1 MINQHGFSL
10 GVVGMS
16 DVDTKDFFSEG
27 VGAEPGNAVKIG
39 DMDLSNSPDKQ
50 VSKKTSHNF
59 KRVLQRSPARSIA
72 AAAGATLVVSGLLF
86 YTLGDS
92 ATEMKAG
99 RDMAGLDTVSFNYNT
114 TGRDQLTQQQVDH
127 IQAQGE
133 ERARSAATNAES
145 YTPMFADVV
154 AASVQDESMN
164 EDLQQTNVSF
174 EGAVKG
180 SNYVDPNSVKDAS
193 LATSINYGP
202 AAMPS
207 SADGINY
214 ASTGNS
220 GMPQPAAL
228 AMQQGA
234 GSPNATYQTNDGSGG
249 GAGGNSGGGGGDGG
263 MGAGGPNATGID
275 PSVEALRQSLED
287 DYNQQQAYDQQY
299 SAEQDA
305 RLQEQRQYIQ
315 EATQQRQQASSQAVQ
330 QQQQAFSQQPQSNMG
345 FTASAYI
352 PKQTQATAGVWRNDM
367 SAATQRAANAAEPQP
382 EEEEVKNLAS
392 HIVRVGTTW
401 NVVVENEVNTD
412 NGTTVFARA
421 LSGPYA
427 GSRLIGTINSAGL
440 ANRSAGVVFETL
452 IPERR
457 NKNAIPIK
465 AVGMTLGDLNT
476 HVATSVNRH
485 YLQRYS
491 ALIAQGITGGYG
503 EAYSENTGVTSQVI
517 NPDGSVTTVSN
528 KEKPDSEEIRGQV
541 IGQLGSELEG
551 EFGAIRARPTTFT
564 INQGTPLTI
573 MFVENMNNKTSKTD
587 SIKVGQ
593 GSFSNT
599 SSYGM
604 QPRTLN

>member
-1 MINQHGFSL
+1 MINQHGFRL

-16 DVDTKDFFSEG
+16 DVDTKDFFSMGSNTESS
-27 VGAEPGNAVKIG
+27 ETTKIS
-39 DMDLSNSPDKQ
+39 DMDLSKSPDKE
-50 VSKKTSHNF
+50 VSKKTNHNL

-72 AAAGATLVVSGLLF
+72 AAAGATLVVSGVLF
-86 YTLGDS
+86 YSLGNN
-92 ATEMKAG
+92 ATEVKAG
-99 RDMAGLDTVSFNYNT
+99 RDAQGLDTVSFDYSN
-114 TGRDQLTQQQVDH
+114 TGRDQLTEQQVQH

-133 ERARSAATNAES
+133 ERARAAATNAES
-145 YTPMFADVV
+145 YTPAFADVV
-154 AASVQDESMN
+154 TASVADESMN
-164 EDLQQTNVSF
+164 EGLEATQVTF

-180 SNYVDPNSVKDAS
+180 SNYVDPNTVKDAS
-193 LATSINYGP
+193 LATSINY
-202 AAMPS
+202 AAAPMPS

-214 ASTGNS
+214 GSASS
-220 GMPQPAAL
+220 GMPQPAAAL

-234 GSPNATYQTNDGSGG
+234 GSPNATYQTNN
-249 GAGGNSGGGGGDGG
+249 AGGNDASGGGGGDGG
-263 MGAGGPNATGID
+263 MGAGGPNSTGID

-287 DYNQQQAYDQQY
+287 DYNQQQASDVQY
-299 SAEQDA
+299 NTAQDA
-305 RLQEQRQYIQ
+305 RQQQQREYIQ
-315 EATQQRQQASSQAVQ
+315 QTTEQRQQASSQAVQ
-330 QQQQAFSQQPQSNMG
+330 QQQQNFYQQPQNNMG
-345 FTASAYI
+345 FTAANYI
-352 PKQTQATAGVWRNDM
+352 PKQPQNTQAAAGVWNNDM
-367 SAATQRAANAAEPQP
+367 SAVAQGATGNSAAPK
-382 EEEEVKNLAS
+382 EEEEVKNLAN

-503 EAYSENTGVTSQVI
+503 EAYSGNTGVTSQVI

-528 KEKPDSEEIRGQV
+528 KEKPDADEIRGQV
-541 IGQLGSELEG
+541 IGQLGTELQG

-564 INQGTPLTI
+564 IEQGTPLTI
-573 MFVENMNNKTSKTD
+573 MFVENMNNKTAKTD

-593 GSFSNT
+593 GNFSNT

>member
-1 MINQHGFSL
+1 MINQYGFNL
-10 GVVGMS
+10 GIVGMNN
-16 DVDTKDFFSEG
+16 VDTKDFFS
-27 VGAEPGNAVKIG
+27 VGDAALTDANDIKS
-39 DMDLSNSPDKQ
+39 MDLSNSPDKE
-50 VSKKTSHNF
+50 VTKKTKHNF
-59 KRVLQRSPARSIA
+59 KRVFKQSPARSIA
-72 AAAGATLVVSGLLF
+72 AASAVTMILSGAIFYGL
-86 YTLGDS
+86 GNN
-92 ATEMKAG
+92 ATEAKAG
-99 RDMAGLDTVSFNYNT
+99 RDLQGLDTVSFDYAA
-114 TGRDQLTQQQVDH
+114 TGRDQLTQEQVDH
-127 IQAQGE
+127 IQSQGE
-133 ERARSAATNAES
+133 IRARAAATNSES
-145 YTPMFADVV
+145 YTPAFADVV
-154 AASVQDESMN
+154 AASVVESSSDELN
-164 EDLQQTNVSF
+164 TTQVSF
-174 EGAVKG
+174 DGEVSG
-180 SNYVDPNSVKDAS
+180 SSYVDPNAVKNTS
-193 LATSINYGP
+193 LATSVDYGPAPVSTGGSINYGV
-202 AAMPS
+202 AA
-207 SADGINY
+207 
-214 ASTGNS
+214 T
-220 GMPQPAAL
+220 GMPPPVAVAS
-228 AMQQGA
+228 MQQGA

-249 GAGGNSGGGGGDGG
+249 GNYDAGGGGDGG
-263 MGAGGPNATGID
+263 MGAGGPNPTGID

-287 DYNQQQAYDQQY
+287 DYNQQQQMEQQY
-299 SAEQDA
+299 RTEQIE
-305 RLQEQRQYIQ
+305 RQQQNQQYIQ
-315 EATQQRQQASSQAVQ
+315 QETQLRQQASSQAVQ
-330 QQQQAFSQQPQSNMG
+330 QQQQSFSQPSQNSMG
-345 FTASAYI
+345 FTASTYI
-352 PKQTQATAGVWRNDM
+352 PKQPKTTYAAEGVWNNDM
-367 SAATQRAANAAEPQP
+367 TAVTSAAAINAPKQG
-382 EEEEVKNLAS
+382 EEEEVKNLAG

-503 EAYSENTGVTSQVI
+503 AAYADNTGITSQVI

-528 KEKPDSEEIRGQV
+528 KSKPDSEEIRGQV
-541 IGQLGSELEG
+541 LGQLGNELQG

-564 INQGTPLTI
+564 IEQGTPLTI
-573 MFVENMNNKTSKTD
+573 MFVENMNNKTAKTD